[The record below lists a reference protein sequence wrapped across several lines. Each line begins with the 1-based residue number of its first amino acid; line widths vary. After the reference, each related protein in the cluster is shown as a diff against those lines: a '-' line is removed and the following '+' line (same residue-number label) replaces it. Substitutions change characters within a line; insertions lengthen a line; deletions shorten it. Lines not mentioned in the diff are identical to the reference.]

1 LHQSKDAGLFQQIY
15 NPLVPVALH
24 GPLLTDQSGLPRY
37 WSAIWSAVSSGQLA
51 ASTHTKKLRYIEDL
65 YAHADRLL
73 GKHALDDALGSL
85 NETALAEILESWFVS
100 IRNRPTIARSD
111 EKRWQMGLAFVT
123 STVTWLSTSGTSN
136 DRLQRI
142 EQRIHRLSTLY
153 SQLHV
158 HKTAQAEIIRS
169 LPASTVE
176 WLYQTLDPASAEN
189 PFERTRKRWCVFV
202 GFVLMLHQG
211 LRRGEMLL
219 LPADVIKSECDHK
232 QQRTRHWLSVRES
245 KYAESDPDP
254 RYSRPQIKT
263 VHSRRQVPV
272 SELTATLVQSYAENY
287 RGRPKHSYLLNAQSN
302 RPLSTESLTSAF
314 KRISDSMPPRVLNDL
329 RQRTGKE
336 SISPQDLRHTCA
348 VVRLHQL
355 LEQGDSM
362 NEALQKL
369 RTFFGWSKNSQMP
382 LRYARAVFEDRLA
395 GVWNNAFDDRV
406 TLLRALSRER

>member
-1 LHQSKDAGLFQQIY
+1 M
-15 NPLVPVALH
+15 
-24 GPLLTDQSGLPRY
+24 
-37 WSAIWSAVSSGQLA
+37 
-51 ASTHTKKLRYIEDL
+51 
-65 YAHADRLL
+65 
-73 GKHALDDALGSL
+73 
-85 NETALAEILESWFVS
+85 S
-100 IRNRPTIARSD
+100 IRNRPTITRSD
-111 EKRWQMGLAFVT
+111 EKRWQTGLAFVT

-158 HKTAQAEIIRS
+158 HKNTQAEIIRS

-176 WLYQTLDPASAEN
+176 WLYQTLDPASADN
-189 PFERTRKRWCVFV
+189 PFKRTRKRWCVFV
-202 GFVLMLHQG
+202 AFVLMLHQG

-219 LPADVIKSECDHK
+219 LPADVIKSDYDHK

-287 RGRPKHSYLLNAQSN
+287 RGRPNHSFLLNAQSN

-314 KRISDSMPPRVLNDL
+314 KRISDSMPPGVLNDL
-329 RQRTGKE
+329 RHRTGKE
-336 SISPQDLRHTCA
+336 SISPQDLRHTSA

-362 NEALQKL
+362 DEALQKL
-369 RTFFGWSKNSQMP
+369 RTFFGWSKNSLMP